1 MTETV
6 RKRSVPYGDGRYRRG
21 GTAVPTPACQGTSE
35 TCRRR
40 RKPKMLLPSWQTVAA
55 VTPKPRGAAISRPQ
69 STERSRNFGS
79 SPSFPPFPDAPP
91 EPPAHD
97 NAETAPP
104 TDTAH
109 RPWPRRAAAHIL
121 QGETLHRKKGGS
133 RRATAVS
140 RHRRRHP
147 ARHLPPGGLCR
158 PALPAPDPTRRYPRH
173 HRRPRRS
180 RPLADENKKRERA
193 PGSAKTG
200 GDLFSERSP
209 PASVQ
214 KTCKVPDGRCGA
226 RPLPPTAMF
235 TGVGAVPPSSPRIPP
250 R

>member
-1 MTETV
+1 MPETV
-6 RKRSVPYGDGRYRRG
+6 LKRSVPYGDGRCRRG
-21 GTAVPTPACQGTSE
+21 GTAVPPPACQGTSE
-35 TCRRR
+35 TRRRR

-109 RPWPRRAAAHIL
+109 RPSPRRAAAHIL

-133 RRATAVS
+133 RRATAVV

-173 HRRPRRS
+173 HPPPSPVAPVSRRKQKAGKSPRERKNGRRPF
-180 RPLADENKKRERA
+180 L
-193 PGSAKTG
+193 
-200 GDLFSERSP
+200 
-209 PASVQ
+209 
-214 KTCKVPDGRCGA
+214 
-226 RPLPPTAMF
+226 
-235 TGVGAVPPSSPRIPP
+235 
-250 R
+250 